1 MDVRV
6 GSSMTGLWKELT
18 KGREW
23 HPADSALTR
32 LLRAE
37 TEMACY
43 YVMLSGSL
51 FQASYLWQPQDKGV
65 GRDSGGRQCVDASN
79 KEPGSGGPGLS
90 ASAPPLVVLLR
101 FKVFHLPYPLF
112 PNFLDKEVRADTL

>member
-51 FQASYLWQPQDKGV
+51 FQALYLWQPQDKGV
-65 GRDSGGRQCVDASN
+65 GRDSG
-79 KEPGSGGPGLS
+79 EGSALTLRIKNRGPGD
-90 ASAPPLVVLLR
+90 PDCQPQLR
-101 FKVFHLPYPLF
+101 
-112 PNFLDKEVRADTL
+112 R